1 MGEYVKASGRFGL
14 VRLYDPVTAITAR
27 EGAWRPR
34 AVALAREVLPD
45 GGTVVD
51 IGAGTGNSALRFLK
65 GGFEVIAVDGDP
77 EVLAIARSKKGAE
90 KIDWREGFSTDL
102 DLEDGSVDAVNLSLL
117 LHHLSDEAKG
127 QTLREAR
134 RVLRPGGVLIVSD
147 WGPPA
152 TLLKPAFLG
161 LRLLDGRE
169 NTAAHANG
177 QIPAMI
183 ANAGFGEVSV
193 EGRYSTAWG
202 TLELIRAIP

>member
-14 VRLYDPVTAITAR
+14 VRLYDPVTAIITAR
-27 EGAWRPR
+27 EEPWRPR

-45 GGTVVD
+45 GGTVLN

-65 GGFEVIAVDGDP
+65 GGFEVIAVGGDP

-117 LHHLSDEAKG
+117 LHHLPTRRRVRRWGS
-127 QTLREAR
+127 R

-152 TLLKPAFLG
+152 TLPSRPSWAC
-161 LRLLDGRE
+161 
-169 NTAAHANG
+169 AC
-177 QIPAMI
+177 
-183 ANAGFGEVSV
+183 
-193 EGRYSTAWG
+193 STAG
-202 TLELIRAIP
+202 RTRPPTPTARSRR